1 MGIHFTIHT
10 YGYHD
15 AMFYVMNGIK
25 MIMNNDF
32 TLLMIK
38 FMALVSTSYYS
49 IRGIATAAQGGTGY
63 YFMKTA
69 GMLVLITALIMPRA
83 DMLVVDRITGK
94 QEPIS
99 DLPYA
104 FVLPVGILEAMGAG
118 ITSLYEQAFARVD
131 SMPYKDYGLIFGQRL
146 VQESKNWRIGNP
158 EFARNM
164 NTFIKRCVV
173 LEAMIG
179 TRFTPD
185 DVFDSPDIFR
195 LITERAGTFRQVD
208 FRIDGRHQ
216 RLNCKEAGAELK
228 NYLKPEVDFLKFK
241 YKDSEFS
248 LAGGNGGLGMQ
259 QLLTRNLEVG
269 YATSF
274 GIKGSASEIIRQNLM
289 INAIKDWGNISD
301 VYGYTRAD
309 GLQKSNWKIAGDL
322 AKEYLP
328 LLLNIMKALIY
339 ASFVFMLP
347 LMILSGG
354 IGRYLKYCTV
364 VFSLQIWPALNAVLN
379 LFIELYGSMRGT
391 SLTGG
396 AITYANFNSAYD
408 GLDTIVLVASGL
420 QMSIPFLSYAIVQ
433 GGVDGFI
440 HLASN
445 IQGASNSAA
454 SIAAGEVTSGNRSFD
469 NISQNTAS
477 IGNKSGFKTDFNQ
490 LYQEGATQVQTPDGS
505 ILRTFAN
512 ATSSMSS
519 GAGVNLSSGSRSL
532 QYENSVGSSLSEGS
546 TKGLSAIKGL
556 EQHFQQ
562 AETST
567 IRNTTDLV
575 STLAQRQAAG
585 ENLNLDTS
593 TEEGKGMSQAIKNTI
608 ALHDKEG
615 YGWKQAAD
623 TTVKAYADGSI
634 NTPKNM
640 FFGKNIPIVGSI
652 LPFVKASAGVG
663 VQGTV
668 NASNTSDQSLDK
680 DNSINRESGTS
691 YNLGTLVKA
700 GKNHNWSQNDEAGKT
715 LSNSANASYEKMQ
728 NYGEALSQKREEV
741 ENYNLALQAHRNK
754 GTLDRRDMT
763 HEVEDKVMKQLG
775 VSREVAHE
783 MVQNA
788 DPRAEK
794 IWNRM
799 VEAETAKELEQV
811 KASKQHIEDKS
822 AQDAILFKNE
832 HVGKINDH
840 GLIELQKQAAK
851 EGLDANVMNAKIQ
864 GTKDDINNKQTEM
877 TENAND
883 QIHSVEH
890 HNKVMEHGMNDKI
903 KEYEKDRIG
912 QGRVGA
918 PIVGG
923 IANALSL
930 GNAGD
935 FSVGAPTMEQRQ
947 QDYLKGAQKAP
958 QIPQAKPLKPKE
970 KKE

>member
-32 TLLMIK
+32 TLLMIE

-63 YFMKTA
+63 YFMKTVA
-69 GMLVLITALIMPRA
+69 MLVLITALIMPRA

-94 QEPIS
+94 SEPIS

-118 ITSLYEQAFARVD
+118 ITSIYEQAFARVD

-146 VQESKNWRIGNP
+146 VQESRNWRIGNP

-259 QLLTRNLEVG
+259 QLLTRNLEIG

-274 GIKGSASEIIRQNLM
+274 GINGPASDLIRQNLM

-347 LMILSGG
+347 FMILSGG

-454 SIAAGEVTSGNRSFD
+454 SLAAGEVTSGNRSFD

-490 LYQEGATQVQTPDGS
+490 SYQEGATQVQTPDGS

-512 ATSSMSS
+512 ATNSMSS

-532 QYENSVGSSLSEGS
+532 MLESGKASNLTEGYS
-546 TKGLSAIKGL
+546 QGLSAIKGL
-556 EQHFQQ
+556 EQHFQD
-562 AETST
+562 AKTST
-567 IRNTTDLV
+567 IRNTSDLV
-575 STLAQRQAAG
+575 AHLAQRQAAG

-593 TEEGKGMSQAIKNTI
+593 TDEGRAMNQAINNTI

-615 YGWKQAAD
+615 YGWNQAAGA
-623 TTVKAYADGSI
+623 TVKAHAG
-634 NTPKNM
+634 
-640 FFGKNIPIVGSI
+640 VEGSI
-652 LPFVKASAGVG
+652 LGVSAGVSTE
-663 VQGTV
+663 GTV
-668 NASNTSDQSLDK
+668 SANNTSEQSLDK
-680 DNSINRESGTS
+680 ENTIARTNDTN
-691 YNLGTLVKA
+691 YNLATLVKA
-700 GKNHNWSQNDEAGKT
+700 AKNHNWSQNDETGKT

-728 NYGEALSQKREEV
+728 NYGETLSQKREEV
-741 ENYNLALQAHRNK
+741 ENYSLALQATQHK
-754 GTLDRRDMT
+754 AATDRRDMT
-763 HEVEDKVMKQLG
+763 HEVEDKVMKQYG
-775 VSREVAHE
+775 VSREAAHE
-783 MVQNA
+783 MVQTA
-788 DPRAEK
+788 DPRAERV
-794 IWNRM
+794 WNSM
-799 VEAETAKELEQV
+799 VEAETAKELAAV
-811 KASKQHIEDKS
+811 KASKQHIDNKS

-832 HVGKINDH
+832 HSGKVNDQ
-840 GLIELQKQAAK
+840 GLSDLQKEAAK
-851 EGLDANVMNAKIQ
+851 GGLDANVMNARIQ
-864 GTKDDINNKQTEM
+864 GTKGYISNKQQEM
-877 TENAND
+877 TENANN

-912 QGRVGA
+912 QGKTSNVLGT
-918 PIVGG
+918 V
-923 IANALSL
+923 L
-930 GNAGD
+930 GNID
-935 FSVGAPTMEQRQ
+935 IGAPTSEQRQ
-947 QDYLKGAQKAP
+947 QEYLKSAQKAS
-958 QIPQAKPLKPKE
+958 QIPNIKPTGEKE
-970 KKE
+970 